1 MKLLLS
7 ALLYS
12 QLTLARLHQ
21 KVGCWYTLW
30 YILKMRF
37 SLCNKHNSC
46 YDDAFQRLVCWE
58 QQSGATHNQI
68 LQFMAGQRGRGII
81 SMINFLVIFCK
92 MEFSLHIKY
101 WCPESST
108 AGRWGSLR
116 QYILQHSDHQHQHTY
131 LQPMVSRNYEG
142 IEKNHVVLQIV
153 NVMW

>member
-46 YDDAFQRLVCWE
+46 YDDAFKRLVCWE
-58 QQSGATHNQI
+58 QQSGGATLELDI
-68 LQFMAGQRGRGII
+68 TVYGR
-81 SMINFLVIFCK
+81 
-92 MEFSLHIKY
+92 
-101 WCPESST
+101 T
-108 AGRWGSLR
+108 ARPG
-116 QYILQHSDHQHQHTY
+116 
-131 LQPMVSRNYEG
+131 PAAV
-142 IEKNHVVLQIV
+142 
-153 NVMW
+153 